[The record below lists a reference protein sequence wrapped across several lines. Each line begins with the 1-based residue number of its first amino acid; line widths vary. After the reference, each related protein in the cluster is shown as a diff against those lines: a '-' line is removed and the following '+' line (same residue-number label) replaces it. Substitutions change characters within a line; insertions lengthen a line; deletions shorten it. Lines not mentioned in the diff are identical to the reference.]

1 MSPIKSEDCSEN
13 VGGLSSN
20 DTGIDRQGSRQCS
33 FSLGWMC
40 SLVSDHRVCN
50 IGCEVLLL
58 DSVSTCDVQHGGHAD
73 DPVVES
79 GLLPRDYRISVCSMT
94 QPPSDS
100 GLKKTLVEEVNRCT
114 GVGGVAVYL
123 QSIQIWSNRIN
134 PAQPEDGIGRN

>member
-1 MSPIKSEDCSEN
+1 
-13 VGGLSSN
+13 
-20 DTGIDRQGSRQCS
+20 
-33 FSLGWMC
+33 
-40 SLVSDHRVCN
+40 
-50 IGCEVLLL
+50 
-58 DSVSTCDVQHGGHAD
+58 
-73 DPVVES
+73 
-79 GLLPRDYRISVCSMT
+79 MT